1 MSGNP
6 SDAAKN
12 ISALVPVQEKN
23 LLLDKRRFRAQK
35 MFDSSE
41 KRAFRK
47 LPNFLRDIFLHF
59 LVFLR
64 KNRHYILLQN

>member
-41 KRAFRK
+41 KRTLQK
-47 LPNFLRDIFLHF
+47 LHKF
-59 LVFLR
+59 
-64 KNRHYILLQN
+64 